1 MVFLYLSAFFVGI
14 TEIEGLNYGYGSQPR
29 AQRSAT
35 PTSEWAEQWEQVAD
49 VVPQV
54 LRGVAQQCEGPAQ

>member
-1 MVFLYLSAFFVGI
+1 MATGVNP
-14 TEIEGLNYGYGSQPR
+14 GLNDLP
-29 AQRSAT
+29 
-35 PTSEWAEQWEQVAD
+35 PEWAEQWEQVAD